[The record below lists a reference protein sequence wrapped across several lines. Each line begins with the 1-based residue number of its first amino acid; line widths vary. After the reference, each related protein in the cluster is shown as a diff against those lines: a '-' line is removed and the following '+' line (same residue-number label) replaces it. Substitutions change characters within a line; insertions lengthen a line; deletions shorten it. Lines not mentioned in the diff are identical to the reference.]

1 MKYFPFSLLMML
13 APAAFGQLYKD
24 STQPAEARVKDLLS
38 RMTPEEKFWQV
49 FMVPSDGDT
58 TNGKIKHGIFGLQ
71 LSASS
76 QGDAGGQM
84 LSYNTSDNA
93 LTLVRKI
100 NTTQR
105 YLVEKTRL
113 GIPIIPFDEALHGL
127 VRNNATSFP
136 QAIAMAATWDTTLI
150 KQAAGHIAEEC
161 KVRGIRQI
169 LSPVINLATDVRWG
183 RTEETYGEDP
193 FLTTQIGLAFI
204 RAFESR
210 GIITTPKHFIANVG
224 DGGRDSYPIH
234 LSERFLEETH
244 FVPFK
249 QTIKPGNAR
258 SIMTAYNSL
267 NGTACSSNSWL
278 LTEKLKNEW
287 KFKGFVISDANAVGG
302 ELVLHKTAKDY
313 AESGAHAI
321 NAGMDVIFQTDINH
335 AELFYPAF
343 ENGMV
348 DSNRLNDA
356 VSRVLRAKFELGLF
370 EHPYVSENINEAM
383 LQSNGEVLSK
393 QLADESIVLLRNEK
407 RTLPLS
413 TYTRTIALFGT
424 DAVEARLGGYSGP
437 GYQKTTILDGLK
449 EYVGKSGNILYSE
462 GAKRT
467 NDSYEVIQS
476 GYLSADGK
484 PGLKA
489 HYFDNPDLSENPVLE
504 LQDGQIDFHWT
515 LYSPHEKLKSD
526 HYSVCWSG
534 ELTAPESGEF
544 QIGLEGNDGFR
555 LYLDDKM
562 VIDRWNKQ
570 SYHQDLISYPFKKGK
585 KYAVRVEFHE
595 TQGEGKIKLLWNATV
610 KTDWKKEIGKSV
622 KLAKKADVAIV
633 VAGITEGEFM
643 DRASLKLP
651 GHQEELIQALNKT
664 GTPVVV
670 LIVGGSAVTMEN
682 WINETEAVAMLWYPG
697 QQGGKAVT
705 DFLFGEINPS
715 GKLPITFPVSEAQL
729 PLVYNHEPTGRG
741 NDYNNLS
748 GQPLFPFGFGLSYT
762 QFRYSDLQLDHS
774 SITRNEK
781 TTLRFR
787 LKNTGSY
794 EGDEIVQLY
803 IKDILSSVTRPVQE
817 LKGFQRVRLKAGEEK
832 EITFEITPEL
842 LEQLDAELKP
852 TVEPGEFRI
861 MIGSSSRD
869 LPLKATLTIR

>member
-1 MKYFPFSLLMML
+1 MKHLLFFFSLIPLTNT
-13 APAAFGQLYKD
+13 FGQIYKD
-24 STQPAEARVKDLLS
+24 STQSIDKRVEDLIN

-58 TNGKIKHGIFGLQ
+58 TNGKLKHGIFGLQ

-84 LSYNTSDNA
+84 LSYNTSENA
-93 LTLVRKI
+93 SALVRKI

-113 GIPIIPFDEALHGL
+113 GIPMIPFDEALHGL
-127 VRNNATSFP
+127 VRNDAASFP

-161 KVRGIRQI
+161 KTRGIRQI

-204 RAFESR
+204 SAFESR

-249 QTIKPGNAR
+249 QSIRLGNAR

-267 NGTACSSNSWL
+267 NGTACSSNKWL
-278 LTEKLKNEW
+278 LTDKLKDEW

-321 NAGMDVIFQTDINH
+321 NAGMDVIFQTDLNH
-335 AELFYPAF
+335 AGLFYPAF
-343 ENGMV
+343 ANKLV
-348 DSNRLNDA
+348 DSKRLDDA

-370 EHPYVSENINEAM
+370 EHPYVSEEIDETKLHA
-383 LQSNGEVLSK
+383 NGQILTRQVAK
-393 QLADESIVLLRNEK
+393 ESIVLLKNEK
-407 RTLPLS
+407 QTLPLP
-413 TYTRTIALFGT
+413 YNLRKIAVFGA

-437 GYQKTTILDGLK
+437 GYRKVSILSELANHVDKKTEIC
-449 EYVGKSGNILYSE
+449 YSE
-462 GAKRT
+462 GASRID
-467 NDSYEVIQS
+467 DSYEVIS
-476 GYLSADGK
+476 SAYLESNGGAGLSAR
-484 PGLKA
+484 
-489 HYFDNPDLSENPVLE
+489 YYDNPNLS
-504 LQDGQIDFHWT
+504 GQPANEKRDETIAFHWT
-515 LYSPHEKLKSD
+515 LYPPNEKLQPD
-526 HYSVCWSG
+526 PYSVRWTG
-534 ELTAPESGEF
+534 ELIAPKSGEF

-555 LYLDDKM
+555 LYMDEKI

-570 SYHQDLISYPFKKGK
+570 SYHRDLVNYSFKKGK
-585 KYAVRVEFHE
+585 KYTLRVEFRE

-610 KTDWKKEIGKSV
+610 NTNWKKEIAKSI

-633 VAGITEGEFM
+633 VAGITEGEFL

-651 GHQEELIQALNKT
+651 GHQEELIRALNKT
-664 GTPVVV
+664 GTPVAV

-682 WINETEAVAMLWYPG
+682 WISETEAVAMLWYPG
-697 QQGGKAVT
+697 QEGGRAVS
-705 DFLFGEINPS
+705 DFLLGELNPS
-715 GKLPITFPVSEAQL
+715 GKLPITFPMNEAQL
-729 PLVYNHEPTGRG
+729 PLVYNHQPTGRG

-762 QFRYSDLQLDHS
+762 QFAYSDIRLERASIS
-774 SITRNEK
+774 STEK
-781 TTLRFR
+781 TSVHFK
-787 LKNTGSY
+787 LKNTGRY
-794 EGDEIVQLY
+794 DGDEVVQLY
-803 IKDILSSVTRPVQE
+803 IKDVLSSVVRPVQE
-817 LKGFQRVRLKAGEEK
+817 LKGFQRIHLNAGEEK

-842 LEQLDAELKP
+842 LEQLDNELKP
-852 TVEPGEFRI
+852 VIEAGEFRL
-861 MIGSSSRD
+861 MIGSSSKD
-869 LPLKATLTIR
+869 LPLKATLTIQ